1 MKPLMP
7 VLTDRAVGA
16 RFSMDRK
23 TAIWRCWGIWLKA
36 NQPSLV
42 RLTMKSARLGPPA
55 DSGRNMRAQRAEST
69 SSKQMG
75 ETKRHWVA
83 LTEGPEEGAVAEG
96 SVNAG
101 ERG

>member
-7 VLTDRAVGA
+7 VLTERAVGA
-16 RFSMDRK
+16 RFSIDRK

-55 DSGRNMRAQRAEST
+55 VSGRNMRAQRAEAT

-75 ETKRHWVA
+75 ETKRDRVA
-83 LTEGPEEGAVAEG
+83 VTEGPDEGAVAE
-96 SVNAG
+96 
-101 ERG
+101 ERV